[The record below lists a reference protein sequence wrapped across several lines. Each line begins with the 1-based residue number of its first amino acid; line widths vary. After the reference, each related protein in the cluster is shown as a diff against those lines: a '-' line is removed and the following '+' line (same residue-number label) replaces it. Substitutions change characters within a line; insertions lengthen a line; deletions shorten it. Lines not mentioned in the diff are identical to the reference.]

1 MHQSVSHRS
10 PTLDIAVIGSG
21 IAGMS
26 AAWLLSQKH
35 RVTVFEKK
43 GRIGGHTNTVE
54 APGPDGPIPVDTGFI
69 VYNEMNYPNLVALF
83 DHLNVPTKASDMSFS
98 ASVDD
103 GDFEYSGTDL
113 RGLFTQK
120 RNLFRPRFW
129 RMARDIRRFYREAPK
144 LLSRS
149 DGHSL
154 SLGDYLDAGDYS
166 QSFLYNHLLPMA
178 AAIWSASVEGMRAH
192 PAASFIRFFDSH
204 GLLRL
209 SNRPKWRTVAG
220 GSREYVRRLTAP
232 YADRV
237 ILNAGVTA
245 VRRRTDH
252 VLVEDGRGATH
263 RFDHVLIAAHADQAL
278 AMISDP
284 SPDERRLLGAFSYQ
298 RNLALLHTDANLMP
312 KRRGVWSS
320 WNYLSRRDGENGAKV
335 CVSYW
340 MNRLQG
346 LDRRVPLFVTLNP
359 NKPVEEG
366 AVLREFTYDHPYYD
380 AQAVRAQPDLWR
392 LQGVRRTWFCGS
404 YFGAGFHE
412 DALQAG
418 LAAAEALGGV
428 RRPWR
433 VADESGRIHLSKQ
446 RQAA

>member
-1 MHQSVSHRS
+1 MNPS
-10 PTLDIAVIGSG
+10 PSGTSSRLDIAVIGTG

-26 AAWLLSQKH
+26 AAWLLSQHH
-35 RVTVFEKK
+35 RVTVFEKD

-54 APGPDGPIPVDTGFI
+54 APGPEGPIPVDTGFI
-69 VYNEMNYPNLVALF
+69 VYNEANYPNLVALF
-83 DHLNVPTKASDMSFS
+83 DHLKVPTKASDMSFS

-144 LLSRS
+144 LLSRKDAES
-149 DGHSL
+149 I
-154 SLGDYLDAGDYS
+154 SLGDYLDAGEYS

-178 AAIWSASVEGMRAH
+178 AAIWSASVDGMRAH
-192 PAASFIRFFDSH
+192 PAHSFIRFFDSH

-209 SNRPKWRTVAG
+209 SNRPQWRTVAG
-220 GSREYVRRLTAP
+220 GSREYVRRLTAS

-237 ILNAGVTA
+237 IVNAGVTSL
-245 VRRRTDH
+245 RRRPDH
-252 VLVEDGRGATH
+252 VEVEDSRGMTH

-284 SPDERRLLGAFSYQ
+284 TPDERRLLGAFAYQ
-298 RNLALLHTDANLMP
+298 RNLVVLHTDANLMP
-312 KRRGVWSS
+312 RRKGVWSS
-320 WNYLSRRDGENGAKV
+320 WNYLSRQDEEDGAKV
-335 CVSYW
+335 CVTYW

-346 LDRRVPLFVTLNP
+346 LDPRAPLFVTLNA
-359 NKPVEEG
+359 NRPVREDTI
-366 AVLREFTYDHPYYD
+366 LREFTYDHPYYD
-380 AQAVRAQPDLWR
+380 TEAVRAQPELWR
-392 LQGVRRTWFCGS
+392 LQGVKRTWFCGS

-433 VADESGRIHLSKQ
+433 VPEESGRIHIHEHK
-446 RQAA
+446 RAA